1 LCQFFPGCSA
11 RCACNSSS
19 DVWLTN
25 SLFSNVC
32 SCCDSY
38 AARSRERH
46 VPTQKAPNRTGEE
59 TVQNR
64 NLPLAFEDRKGGF
77 HFFGPLE
84 LETVARRSDES
95 TISSVTNK
103 SIRSEHGNPTG
114 AFLRSRRGCRV
125 PGMAVIHLSCIY
137 HNPIAI

>member
-1 LCQFFPGCSA
+1 MLRDPGNGTFQL
-11 RCACNSSS
+11 R
-19 DVWLTN
+19 
-25 SLFSNVC
+25 
-32 SCCDSY
+32 
-38 AARSRERH
+38 
-46 VPTQKAPNRTGEE
+46 KAPNRTGEE

-64 NLPLAFEDRKGGF
+64 NLPLAFEDRKGGL

-103 SIRSEHGNPTG
+103 SVQSEHGNPIG

-125 PGMAVIHLSCIY
+125 PGMAVIHLSRIY